1 MSAAHDDH
9 GHAPAPAPGSGPRVL
24 KVSEKNPRVRTVQV
38 ERPPLGVERAF
49 LPAVVKGLGM
59 TAKHFF
65 KNTFRGLVKSH
76 EVQTIEYPD
85 VKPDYPARYRGLHRL
100 MHREDGSVRCV
111 ACMMCPTVCPAHCIT
126 IHPGERADSN
136 EKYPVVFEID
146 ELRCVVCGLC
156 VEACPCDAIRMDT
169 GVHMHPV
176 QSRGDAVLGK
186 VDLMKLGGASTAV
199 QGGIEGDWKAQDAA
213 DSRAPESSAPAAP
226 R

>member
-1 MSAAHDDH
+1 
-9 GHAPAPAPGSGPRVL
+9 VL
-24 KVSEKNPRVRTVQV
+24 SISSKNPKVRTVQV
-38 ERPPLGVERAF
+38 ERPPLGAERTF
-49 LPAVVKGLGM
+49 LPAIAKGLVM

-65 KNTFRGLVKSH
+65 KNTFRGLVKSN
-76 EVQTIEYPD
+76 EMQTIEYPD

-100 MHREDGSVRCV
+100 MHRDDGSVRCV

-186 VDLMKLGGASTAV
+186 IDLMKLGVRSTAV
-199 QGGIEGDWKAQDAA
+199 QGGIEGDWRKQDGA
-213 DSRAPESSAPAAP
+213 DSRSAETAAPAAP